1 VTRSIGRGLPIPPV
15 FGVVVLA
22 VALGLAAAPA
32 RAAEDPYAERAA
44 GVHGDEALWLDVVF
58 GETGAADRLRARLNT
73 EPAPSAAF
81 AARAWPLVC
90 EHDYHAS
97 RYPEAVADCTR
108 AAAVGSDAHVLEIV
122 DLLAGQP
129 PVQAEGSARVAL
141 AAGSHIAVR
150 SGDYQGWAIADT
162 GAQISVMMQSVAEDA
177 HVRILG
183 ESRSVETNAATVA
196 GKIGIIPEV
205 RIGHAVLRNLPV
217 LVLPDAQL
225 ILANGS
231 IRLPFIL
238 SLYGLAEFGRVAWL
252 DHGRW
257 LALGEA
263 APQGFD
269 GAVPMIW
276 HPLGIGLPLDGV
288 SGRRAAH
295 LDSGANISYLL
306 EAGLQLLPP
315 GERVRLGV
323 GHRRIGGVGG
333 VVEQDIERLPEASLS
348 LAGHPLTF
356 ADIDVAMDADTGE
369 VARIG
374 EDVLGRYAAVVLDFK
389 SMQFSVKP

>member
-1 VTRSIGRGLPIPPV
+1 VRRSIGRSLFTNLFVGAVLTL
-15 FGVVVLA
+15 GLA
-22 VALGLAAAPA
+22 VASA

-58 GETGAADRLRARLNT
+58 GEPGAADRLRARLT
-73 EPAPSAAF
+73 GASPSSSDF

-122 DLLAGQP
+122 QLLAGQP
-129 PVQAEGSARVAL
+129 PVRAEGSARVAL
-141 AAGSHIAVR
+141 TAGSHIAVR
-150 SGDYQGWAIADT
+150 SGAYDAWAIADT
-162 GAQISVMMQSVAEDA
+162 GAQISVMMQSVAAAA

-183 ESRSVETNAATVA
+183 DTRSVDTTTTTVA
-196 GKIGIIPEV
+196 GQIGIIPEV
-205 RIGHAVLRNLPV
+205 RIGDAVLRNLPV

-225 ILANGS
+225 TLANGAV
-231 IRLPFIL
+231 RLPFIL
-238 SLYGLAEFGRVAWL
+238 GLYGLAEFGRLAWL

-257 LALGEA
+257 LALGDA

-276 HPLGIGLPLDGV
+276 HPLGLGVPLDGV
-288 SGRRAAH
+288 GGRRAAH

-333 VVEQDIERLPEASLS
+333 VVEQDIERLPRASLA
-348 LAGHPLTF
+348 LAGHPLAF
-356 ADIDVAMDADTGE
+356 ADIDVTMDADTGE

-374 EDVLGRYAAVVLDFK
+374 EDVLDRYAVVVLDFRT
-389 SMQFSVKP
+389 MRFSVKP